1 MSRSGHKDSRALA
14 GAAILS
20 LLVLAGCK
28 EQVTTLDDVASVRV
42 VHNSP
47 DIPAFDAYL
56 EGITIPLASNL
67 AYGEAGDF
75 GLVPAVKGV
84 ILELRAV
91 GSDPRSEPLFMSLG
105 LTLGPSEIN
114 TATVAGL
121 GNSDDATDS
130 LRVLLDLENF
140 DEVAGGT
147 WRARFSHVVSNADEV
162 DIDIDDNGSI
172 EETLDRFE
180 TSHPEGFVLPADQSI
195 PITLVVEGEPVLKF
209 TLPPLP
215 EGPEYFVYITGLA
228 GAPVGDPA
236 EVRLLLMNQES
247 LTLFVQR
254 D

>member
-1 MSRSGHKDSRALA
+1 MTRSGHKNSRALA
-14 GAAILS
+14 GAAVLP

-28 EQVTTLDDVASVRV
+28 EQVTTLDDVAAVRV
-42 VHNSP
+42 VHTSP

-56 EGITIPLASNL
+56 EGITIPLAEDL
-67 AYGEAGDF
+67 EYGEAGEF
-75 GLVPAVKGV
+75 GILPAVKGV

-91 GSDPRSEPLFMSLG
+91 GSDPRSDPLFVSLG
-105 LTLGPSEIN
+105 LTLGPSEIH
-114 TATVAGL
+114 TATVVGL
-121 GNSDDATDS
+121 GGSDGESDS
-130 LRVLLDLENF
+130 LRVILDLEEF
-140 DEVAGGT
+140 DEVTGGT
-147 WRARFSHVVSNADEV
+147 WRARFSHVVANADEV

-172 EETLDRFE
+172 EETLNRFE

-228 GAPVGDPA
+228 GSPVGDPA
-236 EVRLLLMNQES
+236 EVRLLLMNQDS
-247 LTLFVQR
+247 QTLFVSR

>member
-172 EETLDRFE
+172 E
-180 TSHPEGFVLPADQSI
+180 
-195 PITLVVEGEPVLKF
+195 
-209 TLPPLP
+209 
-215 EGPEYFVYITGLA
+215 
-228 GAPVGDPA
+228 
-236 EVRLLLMNQES
+236 
-247 LTLFVQR
+247 
-254 D
+254 